1 MNVLCEFSDNVGS
14 DKVKVY
20 FLLLSGKSFFAVKN
34 KAEILQEDFSL
45 FCYFACC
52 KKTGLMVKCTPE
64 RGHNALF
71 FIPLQVL
78 IVQ

>member
-34 KAEILQEDFSL
+34 KAEILQEDFMGH
-45 FCYFACC
+45 
-52 KKTGLMVKCTPE
+52 KTKRISVGMLPE
-64 RGHNALF
+64 
-71 FIPLQVL
+71 VL
-78 IVQ
+78 NSYK